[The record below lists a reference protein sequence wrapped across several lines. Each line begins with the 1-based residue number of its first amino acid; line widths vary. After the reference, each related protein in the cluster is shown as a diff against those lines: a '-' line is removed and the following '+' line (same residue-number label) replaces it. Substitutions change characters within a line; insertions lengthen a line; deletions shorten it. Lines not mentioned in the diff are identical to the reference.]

1 MKSQRIFTPPGF
13 LLWIPGGVFSDSNTF
28 QVQIPIKKKAE
39 IPTFLQ
45 EFPLFISYS
54 ILVSV
59 HTSHFIDV
67 KLICRGEIEFDRKLY
82 IIRKRLLL

>member
-1 MKSQRIFTPPGF
+1 MDSRRRFFIFY
-13 LLWIPGGVFSDSNTF
+13 TF
-28 QVQIPIKKKAE
+28 QVQNPIKKTE
-39 IPTFLQ
+39 IPTFSAGI
-45 EFPLFISYS
+45 PVFISYS

>member
-1 MKSQRIFTPPGF
+1 MDSRRCFFIFY
-13 LLWIPGGVFSDSNTF
+13 TF
-28 QVQIPIKKKAE
+28 QAQNPIKKTE

-45 EFPLFISYS
+45 EFPFLF
-54 ILVSV
+54 

-67 KLICRGEIEFDRKLY
+67 KLICRGGIEFDRKLY

>member
-1 MKSQRIFTPPGF
+1 MDSRRRIFRF
-13 LLWIPGGVFSDSNTF
+13 YTF
-28 QVQIPIKKKAE
+28 QVQNPIKKNGNSNISAG
-39 IPTFLQ
+39 IPV
-45 EFPLFISYS
+45 FISYS

>member
-1 MKSQRIFTPPGF
+1 MDSRRCFFIFY
-13 LLWIPGGVFSDSNTF
+13 TF
-28 QVQIPIKKKAE
+28 QAQNPIIKNGNSNISAGIPV
-39 IPTFLQ
+39 
-45 EFPLFISYS
+45 FISYS

-67 KLICRGEIEFDRKLY
+67 KLICRGGIEFDRKLY

>member
-1 MKSQRIFTPPGF
+1 MDSRRRFFIFY
-13 LLWIPGGVFSDSNTF
+13 TF
-28 QVQIPIKKKAE
+28 QTQNPIKKAE

-45 EFPLFISYS
+45 EFPFLFLTAS
-54 ILVSV
+54 LVSV